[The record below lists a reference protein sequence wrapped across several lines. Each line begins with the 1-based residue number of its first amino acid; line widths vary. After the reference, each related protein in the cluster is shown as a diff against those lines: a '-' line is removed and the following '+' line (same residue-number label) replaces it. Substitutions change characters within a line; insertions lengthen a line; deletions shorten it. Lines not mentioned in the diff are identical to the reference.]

1 MNQKSR
7 IMGITGIA
15 VAGVIAA
22 CAALFSAPSASHASP
37 EPSWHRLDSTAIF
50 LHDLTSSPATLAAAM
65 CMNADGTVSG
75 ELTTLHELRYLPS
88 PEGIVAARSRDAV
101 ALGDPVE
108 GMVFFNPSSEAVMA
122 YFEVG
127 GTMREIKLLP
137 GEGVAIGELNA
148 RIAAQTQRGCRC
160 ICAGVH
166 PETGEPVQEIIFVAC
181 RVAVVNAEDGEPC
194 DCSGINDQNCWPA
207 NPVHP
212 DYDGKT
218 RECGTGFIPVS
229 KHRHR

>member
-7 IMGITGIA
+7 IIGITGIA

-22 CAALFSAPSASHASP
+22 CSALLYTPSASHAST
-37 EPSWHRLDSTAIF
+37 EPSWHRLDTTAIF
-50 LHDLTSSPATLAAAM
+50 LHDLTSSPATLAAVLSI
-65 CMNADGTVSG
+65 NADGSVSG

-101 ALGDPVE
+101 ALGASVE
-108 GMVFFNPSSEAVMA
+108 GKVFFNPSSESVMA
-122 YFEVG
+122 YFEFG

-137 GEGVAIGELNA
+137 GEGVAIGELDA
-148 RIAAQTQRGCRC
+148 RIAAQTQHGCRC

-166 PETGEPVQEIIFVAC
+166 PETGEAVQETIFVAC
-181 RVAVVNAEDGEPC
+181 RNAVVNAEDGEPC
-194 DCSGINDQNCWPA
+194 DCSAINEQNCWPA

-212 DYDGKT
+212 EYDGKT
-218 RECGTGFIPVS
+218 RDCGSGFIPVS